1 MVPRLALIAPRL
13 AKLVQAA
20 EDVSV
25 REIIRGPTTMILGLR
40 TIMRGLTKFMPALTK
55 FIPSIGDVLG
65 SITVAT
71 VATLAATAAAAT
83 VLAVVLERTLHFMTD
98 FRTDH
103 GSEGTSEGTSD
114 GTSDQTSDIE
124 THSTFS
130 IVARDARACSMPTPG
145 CLLTGPF
152 KTQANPSFCD
162 MPHVR
167 SVTPL
172 ARARLRHA
180 CRSHRMLTFS
190 TEQHAIEGAIAFDNA
205 D

>member
-1 MVPRLALIAPRL
+1 MPRLALIAPRL

-40 TIMRGLTKFMPALTK
+40 TIMPGLSKFMPGLTKFMPGLTK
-55 FIPSIGDVLG
+55 FMPRIGEVLG
-65 SITVAT
+65 GVTAAT
-71 VATLAATAAAAT
+71 MAATAAT
-83 VLAVVLERTLHFMTD
+83 VVLERTLHFMTD

-162 MPHVR
+162 MPH
-167 SVTPL
+167 TDC
-172 ARARLRHA
+172 H
-180 CRSHRMLTFS
+180 S
-190 TEQHAIEGAIAFDNA
+190 TTEPEPSR
-205 D
+205 